1 MTDCFTRYSKSPCF
15 DTIAELLG
23 AWFFYH
29 SAIAP
34 SLAHLGKVRIRGI
47 FQASAT

>member
-15 DTIAELLG
+15 DTIAELLEE
-23 AWFFYH
+23 WFFYH
-29 SAIAP
+29 SAGP
-34 SLAHLGKVRIRGI
+34 PPLAHLGKVRIRGI